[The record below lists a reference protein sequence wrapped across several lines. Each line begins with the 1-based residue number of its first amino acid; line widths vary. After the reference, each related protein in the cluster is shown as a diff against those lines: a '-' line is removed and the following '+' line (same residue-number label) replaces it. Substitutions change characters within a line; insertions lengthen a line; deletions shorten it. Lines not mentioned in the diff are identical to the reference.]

1 MIGIPPTVGFISKWY
16 ILMVAIQSE
25 QIFAIAVIILSS
37 LLNAGYFVPIIYCS
51 FFKAVDNGDDKN
63 QGTNDHGEAPLPM
76 VIALT
81 ITAGGTVILFFF
93 ADLPLGLAKLV
104 VNF

>member
-1 MIGIPPTVGFISKWY
+1 M
-16 ILMVAIQSE
+16 
-25 QIFAIAVIILSS
+25 
-37 LLNAGYFVPIIYCS
+37 NAGYFVPIIYCS
-51 FFKAVDNGDDKN
+51 FFKQAENSDDVN
-63 QGTNDHGEAPLPM
+63 QVNNHHGEAPLPI